1 MHSQNDVTCLKRV
14 HVNSVTHLN
23 MLFNFWREEKKC
35 GHSLLWH
42 TWLKLSLDVI
52 YLLWNSLQMS
62 YFQYLVPHPSLSLLH
77 PSLPPSSSSSCVS
90 LLPPFQMGCPHPLRQ
105 KCVRRSSCVS
115 LNSVYMCQSDVRRPW
130 CTLKSHAPS
139 PLVLLAHFSALQCC
153 PVKPGTQTNSRELS
167 FTDRSHSHTY
177 SRR

>member
-1 MHSQNDVTCLKRV
+1 MFEASSCQLSYTPQHAFQLLERRKKMRPLPSMAYLTQTV
-14 HVNSVTHLN
+14 S
-23 MLFNFWREEKKC
+23 WRDL
-35 GHSLLWH
+35 SP
-42 TWLKLSLDVI
+42 LKLITNVLFPIFGPASL
-52 YLLWNSLQMS
+52 
-62 YFQYLVPHPSLSLLH
+62 SLSLLH